1 MNEDGVY
8 LLVMKDADY
17 GVPYTL
23 KNQTNPDGSTF
34 VLLAGVDGVK
44 ILSNLEPGYRL
55 IRLVPER
62 EMPVNDPA
70 YDMSKEQ
77 MLQFAAR
84 RRQVLTEA
92 GCSTYRI
99 AYLRLRDGA
108 SFAQGAPSVD
118 REPRSILCLCC
129 GRQSF
134 NENDIVNHYCGFCH
148 EYHSEW
154 IDFDFM
160 EQG

>member
-1 MNEDGVY
+1 MYEDGVY
-8 LLVMKDADY
+8 LLAMKDADY

-55 IRLVPER
+55 IRLE
-62 EMPVNDPA
+62 PVTETLEPHAKHIMIDA
-70 YDMSKEQ
+70 YHKASKEE
-77 MLQFAAR
+77 LRQFAAR
-84 RRQVLTEA
+84 RRQALTHH
-92 GCSTYRI
+92 GCGTYRLGI
-99 AYLRLRDGA
+99 DHDG
-108 SFAQGAPSVD
+108 
-118 REPRSILCLCC
+118 EPRSILCLCC
-129 GRQSF
+129 GLQSF
-134 NENDIVNHYCGFCH
+134 NANDIVYHYCGFCH

-160 EQG
+160 QQG